1 VHSRGARRLKGLWR
15 HADFMKLWTG
25 QSISELGSRI
35 TRDGLPLAAVLVLRA
50 TPSQMGL
57 LTAVGSAPVLLTGLL
72 AGVWVD
78 RLPRRPILIAAD
90 LGRAAVLAS
99 IPVAAL
105 LGLLNIWQLCIVLA
119 LTGILT
125 VFFDVAYEAY
135 LPCLVER
142 ENIVEGN
149 TKLALSS
156 AAAEVAGPGL
166 AGFLIQAVTAP
177 VAILLDALSFLLSV
191 LTLAVIRKPEPPP
204 APAGARKPLGH
215 EIAQGMRAIWG
226 NKVLRAF
233 ILGGGTRSFFG
244 NFYGALYGL
253 YAIREL
259 GMGPAALGLTIAM
272 GGVGDLIG
280 ALVAGRLVRRYGL
293 GRTLIGTFA
302 LSSSA
307 AFLIPLARGPVLL
320 AVILLMAAQ
329 LVGDMLRTVYTIN
342 EVSVRQTITPD
353 RLLGRTNASMQ
364 LSEAGVGP
372 FGALAGGILGEMIG
386 LRATL
391 ALAAI
396 GSLAAC
402 LWLLFSPVRNLGE
415 ALDSFMLHDPLSD

>member
-1 VHSRGARRLKGLWR
+1 MKGLWR

-57 LTAVGSAPVLLTGLL
+57 LAAVGSAPVLLTGML

-99 IPVAAL
+99 IPIAAL
-105 LGLLNIWQLCIVLA
+105 LGLLSIWQLYIALA
-119 LTGILT
+119 LTGVLT

-135 LPCLVER
+135 LPGLVGR
-142 ENIVEGN
+142 ESIVEGN
-149 TKLALSS
+149 TKLAFSS

-177 VAILLDALSFLLSV
+177 IAILLDALSFLLSV
-191 LTLAVIRKPEPPP
+191 LSLAVIRKPEPPP
-204 APAGARKPLGH
+204 SPAGPRKPIGH
-215 EIAQGMRAIWG
+215 EVGEGIRAIWG
-226 NKVLRAF
+226 NRVLRAF
-233 ILGGGTRSFFG
+233 ILSGGTRSFFG
-244 NFYGALYGL
+244 NFYAALYGL

-280 ALVAGRLVRRYGL
+280 ALVAGPLVRRYGL
-293 GRTLIGTFA
+293 GPTLIGTFA
-302 LSSSA
+302 LGSSA
-307 AFLIPLARGPVLL
+307 AFLIPLAGGPVLV
-320 AVILLMAAQ
+320 AVLLLMVAQ

-353 RLLGRTNASMQ
+353 RLLGRTNAGIQ
-364 LSEAGVGP
+364 LSVAGVGP
-372 FGALAGGILGEMIG
+372 VGALAGGVLGEMIG
-386 LRATL
+386 VRATL
-391 ALAAI
+391 AVAAMGGLAA
-396 GSLAAC
+396 G

-415 ALDSFMLHDPLSD
+415 GLDSFIVHDLPGD

>member
-1 VHSRGARRLKGLWR
+1 LKGLWR

-57 LTAVGSAPVLLTGLL
+57 LAAVGSAPVLLTGLL

-105 LGLLNIWQLCIVLA
+105 LGLLNIWQLYIVLA

-125 VFFDVAYEAY
+125 VFFNVAYEAY
-135 LPCLVER
+135 LPSLVER

-166 AGFLIQAVTAP
+166 AGVLIQAVTAP
-177 VAILLDALSFLLSV
+177 IAILLDALSFLLSV

-204 APAGARKPLGH
+204 APAGVRKPIGH
-215 EIAQGMRAIWG
+215 EVAEGMRAIWG
-226 NKVLRAF
+226 NKLLRAF
-233 ILGGGTRSFFG
+233 ILSGGTRSFFG

-259 GMGPAALGLTIAM
+259 GMGPAALGLTIAT

-293 GRTLIGTFA
+293 GPTLIGTFA

-307 AFLIPLARGPVLL
+307 GFLIPLAGGPVLL
-320 AVILLMAAQ
+320 AVMLLMAAQ

-372 FGALAGGILGEMIG
+372 LGALAGGVLGEMIG

-415 ALDSFMLHDPLSD
+415 GLDSFMVRDPLSD